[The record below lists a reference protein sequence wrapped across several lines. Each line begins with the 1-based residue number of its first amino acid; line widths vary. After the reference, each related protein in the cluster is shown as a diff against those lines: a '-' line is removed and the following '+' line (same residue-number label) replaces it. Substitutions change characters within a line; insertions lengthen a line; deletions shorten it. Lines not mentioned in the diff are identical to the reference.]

1 MSCRRTFLY
10 ASPFRFPTS
19 NCCDVLVCA
28 RSVEELPQQFEAA
41 MASVMPRTTALF
53 EQLPGGSLYSADS
66 ETSPEQVTKENHSA
80 SLL

>member
-1 MSCRRTFLY
+1 
-10 ASPFRFPTS
+10 
-19 NCCDVLVCA
+19 
-28 RSVEELPQQFEAA
+28 VEELPQQFEAA

-66 ETSPEQVTKENHSA
+66 ETSPEQVTKENQSA